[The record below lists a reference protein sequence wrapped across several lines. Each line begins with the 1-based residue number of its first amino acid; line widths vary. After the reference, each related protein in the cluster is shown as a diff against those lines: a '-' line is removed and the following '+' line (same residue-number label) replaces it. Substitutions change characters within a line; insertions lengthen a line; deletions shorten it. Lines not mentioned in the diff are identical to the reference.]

1 MVMKQHYPPSTCSK
15 LEYVVNHIVLPPR
28 LPGKEE
34 VCEDDVRCELL
45 AFLQAASIT
54 LKSDSDTEINAVG
67 HSIFNILEICKA
79 TNLGGK
85 LDKST
90 LLHQFQ
96 EIQPNTPIIL
106 HVKEQNAGLLI
117 WKNER

>member
-1 MVMKQHYPPSTCSK
+1 MKQHYPPSTCSK
-15 LEYVVNHIVLPPR
+15 LEYVTNHIVLPPR

-45 AFLQAASIT
+45 EFLQTASIT
-54 LKSDSDTEINAVG
+54 LKADSDTEISTVG
-67 HSIFNILEICKA
+67 RSILNVLEICKA
-79 TNLGGK
+79 TNLRGK

-96 EIQPNTPIIL
+96 TIQPNIPIIL